1 MILRRALAV
10 PLLAVPLLAGTLALG
25 ACRDPLFMP
34 TIDGEYSALFIHG
47 TVRTPSGA
55 PAAGVAVRVEA
66 RVFPA
71 CTEWRDRDAAT
82 TDANGR
88 YSAMIGNWGLPF
100 DTCLRAW
107 AEPAA
112 GAGFGADSMTR
123 DSVRVGG
130 ADPPDSLQLDFTLP
144 PGA

>member
-1 MILRRALAV
+1 MTLRRSFTS
-10 PLLAVPLLAGTLALG
+10 PLLAIALTLALG
-25 ACRDPLFMP
+25 SCRDPLFMP
-34 TIDGEYSALFIHG
+34 TVDGEFSALFIHG
-47 TVRTPSGA
+47 TVRTAGGA
-55 PAAGVAVRVEA
+55 PGEGVAVRVEA

-88 YSAMIGNWGLPF
+88 YSVMIGSWGSGF

-107 AEPAA
+107 AEPPA
-112 GAGFGADSMTR
+112 GAAFGADSTRR

-130 ADPPDSLQLDFTLP
+130 AAPDSLRLDFTLP
-144 PGA
+144 PGV

>member
-10 PLLAVPLLAGTLALG
+10 PLLAVPLLAGALALG

-34 TIDGEYSALFIHG
+34 TIDGEFSSLVIHG
-47 TVRTPSGA
+47 TVRTAGGA
-55 PAAGVAVRVEA
+55 PAAGVAIRVEA

-71 CTEWRDRDAAT
+71 CTEWRDRDADT

-88 YSAMIGNWGLPF
+88 YSAMIGSWGRGF

-107 AEPAA
+107 AEPPA
-112 GAGFGADSMTR
+112 GAASGADSTAR

-130 ADPPDSLQLDFTLP
+130 AAPDSLQLDFTLP

>member
-1 MILRRALAV
+1 MIPRRAS
-10 PLLAVPLLAGTLALG
+10 LLQLVTVTLALG
-25 ACRDPLFMP
+25 SCRDPMFMRS
-34 TIDGEYSALFIHG
+34 IDGEFAALFIHG
-47 TVRTPSGA
+47 TVRTPDGA
-55 PAAGVAVRVEA
+55 PAAGVTVRVEA

-71 CTEWRDRDAAT
+71 CATWRDRDAAT

-88 YSAMIGNWGLPF
+88 YSAMIGNWGQPF

-107 AEPAA
+107 AEPPA
-112 GAGFGADSMTR
+112 GAAFGADSTTR

-130 ADPPDSLQLDFTLP
+130 ASPDSLQLDFSLP